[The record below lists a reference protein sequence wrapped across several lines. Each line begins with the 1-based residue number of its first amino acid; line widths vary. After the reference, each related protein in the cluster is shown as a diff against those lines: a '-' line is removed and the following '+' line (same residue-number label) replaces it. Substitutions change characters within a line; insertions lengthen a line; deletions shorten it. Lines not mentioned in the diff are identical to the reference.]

1 MNNLIARGERH
12 QNATTLL
19 TPLKDD
25 ELREEEIESM
35 KNDIMSDIL
44 RKLAEKDKQHTV
56 FDIPLD
62 NGTTRVDLGSLEKS
76 VKDIRAQVLTNTKRK

>member
-1 MNNLIARGERH
+1 MNEPISRGERY

-19 TPLKDD
+19 TPPEDD
-25 ELREEEIESM
+25 ELRKEEIESM
-35 KNDIMSDIL
+35 KNDMMSDIL
-44 RKLAEKDKQHTV
+44 RKLEEKDKQHTV